1 MKSDVKIKVLIIDD
15 DEVSIKGI
23 RDHCEDEGWKC
34 RVSDFDKSYKQIMQ
48 WNPDVVI
55 LDLCEAG
62 ADAGTPVLDSIWMNG
77 YRPIVI
83 FSGNIDSVTLKEE
96 YNANELIQKYSKGD
110 EQPVNDFLDEYKEFF
125 CVLSEYRDDL
135 GKSLIQAFD
144 GVKSIKENREPDLNN
159 DIVKYLLAKRTV
171 NYFDLERKDITLPPW
186 GMYLYPPILNNSL
199 STCDILRKVNSETD
213 LSEIGSPDEYLLV
226 LTPSCDLYNEGERE
240 AKVQEILCAKCF
252 EKKVFADGTTN
263 AGKIKKILHAG
274 INKQWV
280 PLPAYKNVCPALTV
294 DMKKL
299 EIISLDKVK
308 MNKNDIKDDNTYYLR
323 LCSIDSPF
331 REQIIWN
338 YMQTSCRPGV
348 PDRNMDNWAEDIKN

>member
-1 MKSDVKIKVLIIDD
+1 MKNDIRIKVLIIDD
-15 DEVSIKGI
+15 DETSIKGI
-23 RDHCEDEGWKC
+23 RDHCEDAGWEC
-34 RVSDFDKSYKQIMQ
+34 EVTDFNKSYKQIMQ
-48 WNPDVVI
+48 WNPDVVV

-62 ADAGTPVLDSIWMNG
+62 VDAGTPVLDSIWING

-83 FSGNIDSVTLKEE
+83 FSGNIDSITLKEE
-96 YNANELIQKYSKGD
+96 YNANELIQKYPKGD

-125 CVLSEYRDDL
+125 YVLSEYRDEL

-144 GVKSIKENREPDLNN
+144 GVKSIKENKESDLNN
-159 DIVKYLLAKRTV
+159 AIIKYLLAKRTV

-186 GMYLYPPILNNSL
+186 GMYLHPPILNNSL
-199 STCDILRKVNSETD
+199 SACDILRKVSSDTD
-213 LSEIGSPDEYLLV
+213 LSKIGNPDEYLLV
-226 LTPSCDLYNEGERE
+226 LTPSCDLFNEGKRE
-240 AKVQEILCAKCF
+240 AKVQEVLCAKCF
-252 EKKVFADGTTN
+252 EKKVFTDGTN
-263 AGKIKKILHAG
+263 KIDKIKKVLHDG

-299 EIISLDKVK
+299 EIISLNKVI
-308 MNKNDIKDDNTYYLR
+308 MNKANIEDDNTYYLR
-323 LCSIDSPF
+323 MCSIDSPF

-348 PDRNMDNWAEDIKN
+348 PDRNVDNWAVDIKN